1 METKYTIAS
10 IFLLCAAF
18 PIVYYAVKGK
28 LDMKLTRTFLLF
40 VILVSLVIAYYDV
53 PKKLSAF
60 GINFETMENKVN
72 NAESNASKAV
82 RIAEKVKNNLED
94 SNRIAKKALLQAEHF
109 GAIQAMNTFRIM
121 ESDYMNLDTEI
132 SDWEKS
138 NNIKRDS
145 VAPSSNKD
153 NQDILKKI
161 FKQFNVPDEIQ
172 YKYIKRDRLRTMM
185 ADVIEDYLPYAKQF
199 ARLDFQLPDLPE
211 PIKLPG
217 ISAKYHPNGVK
228 LEYHPNGI
236 TIKAP

>member
-1 METKYTIAS
+1 METKYIIAI
-10 IFLLCAAF
+10 IFLLSAASA
-18 PIVYYAVKGK
+18 IVHYAVKGK
-28 LDMKLTRTFLLF
+28 LDIKLTRTLLLF
-40 VILVSLVIAYYDV
+40 VLLVSLVTANYDV
-53 PKKLSAF
+53 LKKFSAF

-72 NAESNASKAV
+72 NAESNASKAL
-82 RIAEKVKNNLED
+82 RIAEKVENNLAD
-94 SNRIAKKALLQAEHF
+94 SNRIAKKALLQAENF

-121 ESDYMNLDTEI
+121 ESDYMDLDTEI

-138 NNIKRDS
+138 NNIKRYS
-145 VAPSSNKD
+145 VAPSSNQD

-161 FKQFNVPDEIQ
+161 FKQYNVPHEIQ

-199 ARLDFQLPDLPE
+199 ARLDFKLPDFPE

-217 ISAKYHPNGVK
+217 ISVKYHPDGVK

-236 TIKAP
+236 TIIAP